1 MVCTHGYQRQVV
13 CRRVSSWP
21 TCNGGWI
28 TGIKSLRTSE
38 ENSSMHGGLWSWGS
52 TIASMCRIFL
62 TPISRMWIG
71 VPSRFICTKMSS
83 LVFAP
88 ESTFLVFEWIFLL
101 FDPAFIPIYQNGVGC
116 GVFIRSKAA
125 TLKMAVDGYVNDY
138 GYLLSNPV
146 FIHQKL
152 FIEWLF

>member
-1 MVCTHGYQRQVV
+1 MT
-13 CRRVSSWP
+13 
-21 TCNGGWI
+21 
-28 TGIKSLRTSE
+28 
-38 ENSSMHGGLWSWGS
+38 
-52 TIASMCRIFL
+52 
-62 TPISRMWIG
+62 
-71 VPSRFICTKMSS
+71 MSS

-88 ESTFLVFEWIFLL
+88 ESLFSFRIFLL

-125 TLKMAVDGYVNDY
+125 TLKMAVGGYVNDY

-152 FIEWLF
+152 FIE